1 MLTFLKYYN
10 KLNKKM
16 TKKEINEPIFN
27 INIKTMSEIW

>member
-1 MLTFLKYYN
+1 MLKCLKYYN

-16 TKKEINEPIFN
+16 TKKEKNEPIFN